1 MATEYTEYVEK
12 DGKRIAKPQTRTI
25 WKVFIILLVV
35 TVLEFV
41 IAFTLPAGLLRTSI
55 FVGMTILKSFYIVGE
70 FMHLAHE
77 VKSLIWTILL
87 PTIFVVWL
95 ILALLLEGGYILAG

>member
-1 MATEYTEYVEK
+1 MATEYSEYIEK

-25 WKVFIILLVV
+25 WKVFIILLIV

-41 IAFTLPAGLLRTSI
+41 IAFTLPAGTLRTAI

-77 VKSLIWTILL
+77 VKSLIWTILI
-87 PTIFVVWL
+87 PTVFVIWL
-95 ILALLLEGGYILAG
+95 IMALLLEGGYMQAG

>member
-1 MATEYTEYVEK
+1 MATQYTEYIEK
-12 DGKRIAKPQTRTI
+12 DGKRIPKPQTRTI

-41 IAFTLPAGLLRTSI
+41 IAFTISAGTLRTSI

-77 VKSLIWTILL
+77 VKSLIWTILI
-87 PTIFVVWL
+87 PTVFVVWL
-95 ILALLLEGGYILAG
+95 ILALLLEGGYMAA